1 MPHYD
6 LDEKVILVTGGTSGI
21 GRAAAEA
28 CAASGAQVVVAG
40 TNSERLALVVGGIE
54 ERGGV
59 AQARRMDVTRS
70 GEIADAVAF
79 AVDRFGR
86 LDGAFNSAGI
96 SGPISVPLVEVD
108 EAEWDRV
115 IDVNLKGVWLSMKHQ
130 VAQMLR
136 QGGGGAIVNA
146 SSVAGLVGTRINTA
160 YCASKHGVTGLSRS
174 VALEYAEQGIR
185 VNAICPGWIETPMTD
200 PVATGRPDLLETIIA
215 RYPIG
220 RAGRPEEVGGLV
232 AWLLSDAST
241 FVTGAAIPVD
251 GGLTAQ

>member
-1 MPHYD
+1 
-6 LDEKVILVTGGTSGI
+6 
-21 GRAAAEA
+21 
-28 CAASGAQVVVAG
+28 
-40 TNSERLALVVGGIE
+40 
-54 ERGGV
+54 
-59 AQARRMDVTRS
+59 MDVTRPE
-70 GEIADAVAF
+70 EIADAVTF

-96 SGPISVPLVEVD
+96 SGPIPVPLLELD

-130 VAQMLR
+130 VARMVE

-185 VNAICPGWIETPMTD
+185 VNAICPGWI
-200 PVATGRPDLLETIIA
+200 
-215 RYPIG
+215 
-220 RAGRPEEVGGLV
+220 
-232 AWLLSDAST
+232 
-241 FVTGAAIPVD
+241 
-251 GGLTAQ
+251 